1 MKKEEIIS
9 RFQIDNS
16 QLLKTNSYLEMLKE
30 YNSHTNLVGK
40 STLENP
46 WKAHILDSLQL
57 LKFITNKK
65 LSILDMG
72 SGAGLPGIPL
82 SIMGFYNV
90 TLVDSNGKKIKF
102 LKKVKESLGLKNTI
116 VQGRI
121 ESLSHL
127 SFDIITSR
135 ALSNLNS
142 LLTYSQKLVKKNTL
156 LVFLKGKAVND
167 EILFAQK
174 NWIIDYK
181 KFQSIS
187 DDRGAILIIKK
198 FKKK

>member
-16 QLLKTNSYLEMLKE
+16 QLLKINSYLEMLKE

-40 STLENP
+40 STLEKP
-46 WKAHILDSLQL
+46 WKSHILDSLQL
-57 LKFITNKK
+57 LCFIKNKK

-82 SIMGFYNV
+82 SIMGFHNV

-102 LKKVKESLGLKNTI
+102 LKKVKERLGINYTI
-116 VQGRI
+116 VQERI
-121 ESLSHL
+121 ESLPHL
-127 SFDIITSR
+127 SFDIVTSR
-135 ALSNLNS
+135 ALSNLNN
-142 LLTYSQKLVKKNTL
+142 LLTYSQKFIKKNTL